1 MKPTLILVSN
11 SLGDDRD
18 LPPRTKE
25 LLERSDLIL
34 GEEHRTTSTLLKRL
48 GIQKPFEILNEHSD
62 PKEIQDLVLRM
73 LQIPLTCIVSDS
85 GSPGLEDPARRIVP
99 LAWEYGLNVIAAP
112 GPTAAIAA
120 LTASGF
126 QSSPFTF
133 VGFFSKD
140 QKEREREIKSYLAL
154 GHTIVFYET
163 PYRTK
168 HMLESLSKVVPK
180 DRRIF
185 LNLDISLTYEKSF
198 RGSAKEV
205 FESVK
210 NHPKAMPV
218 FVIEEKNQKRDR

>member
-25 LLERSDLIL
+25 LLERADLIL

-85 GSPGLEDPARRIVP
+85 GSPGLEDPARKLVP

-112 GPTAAIAA
+112 GPTAAVAA

-198 RGSAKEV
+198 RGLAKEV

>member
-25 LLERSDLIL
+25 LLERADLIL

-62 PKEIQDLVLRM
+62 PKEIKDLVLRM

-85 GSPGLEDPARRIVP
+85 GSPGLEDPARKLVP

>member
-25 LLERSDLIL
+25 LLERADLIL

-85 GSPGLEDPARRIVP
+85 GSPGLEDPARKLVP

>member
-25 LLERSDLIL
+25 LLESADLIL

-85 GSPGLEDPARRIVP
+85 GSPGLEDPARKLVP